1 MRTRARLA
9 AALPMLPLLTMLA
22 ACDSGFALSQ
32 RDAPSFREVT
42 AAEGRVLARGEDV
55 RLLQVGREPR
65 PLAARG
71 AQRVPPGWQWPE
83 ELAEAT
89 AVVIVGARPDDGFRL
104 AARMARAGI
113 QGVVVVTGGLEAW
126 NEAPALAAAESDNT
140 TMRE

>member
-1 MRTRARLA
+1 MRTPARLST
-9 AALPMLPLLTMLA
+9 ALPMLPLLTVLA
-22 ACDSGFALSQ
+22 ACDSGLAVSQ
-32 RDAPSFREVT
+32 RGAPSFGEVT
-42 AAEGRVLARGEDV
+42 AAEGRALARGEDA
-55 RLLQVGREPR
+55 RLLQVGRELR

-71 AQRVPPGWQWPE
+71 AQRVPPGWEWPDD
-83 ELAEAT
+83 LADAG

-126 NEAPALAAAESDNT
+126 NEAPALAAAEPDNT